1 MPKITNEDLLRKLI
15 GFGHRPLKKGEVFIL
30 AKVISDR
37 LPLGSGFPENI
48 RTYTLNLRK
57 TIDSAIYGLSDY
69 IYLPADTVQRIY
81 ELIDNLLLWRM
92 TVAFKPSRL
101 VYTGD
106 PTMVVDETSC
116 ILRFVDVSDIC
127 SVSEISETAGFIAS
141 VFQDYLDAQ

>member
-1 MPKITNEDLLRKLI
+1 M
-15 GFGHRPLKKGEVFIL
+15 

-48 RTYTLNLRK
+48 RTYTLNLRN

-69 IYLPADTVQRIY
+69 IYLPAETVQRIY